1 MKLNAILKAAEKYN
15 NSNIELN
22 KIEPQP
28 QEEQSRERGVHQS
41 LKVDVRSD

>member
-28 QEEQSRERGVHQS
+28 QEEQSRAEKEGS
-41 LKVDVRSD
+41 INL